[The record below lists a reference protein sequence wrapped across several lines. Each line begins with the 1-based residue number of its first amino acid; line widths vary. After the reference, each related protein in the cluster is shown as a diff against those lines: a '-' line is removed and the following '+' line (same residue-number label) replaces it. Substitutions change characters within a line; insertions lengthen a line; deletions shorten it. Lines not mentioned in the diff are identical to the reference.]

1 MFRSFGGMKLELS
14 LSGINSGCARC
25 GGPSGGLR
33 GDRFWLQRPPA
44 ILGGVAPLHF
54 LHPASSHYADL
65 LSRSFIFEDLCHP
78 GGVGG
83 VRGHLPSRGQLT
95 SNHGS
100 ISASIPLRQPSAAG
114 FRGAAASESWT
125 ALAGRR
131 SAHRARSRKCQES
144 QMKSSLLRVRAVLG
158 VVSNEQTTVF
168 AS

>member
-1 MFRSFGGMKLELS
+1 MCAVRRSLWGPPGRPFLAPEATCDPWG
-14 LSGINSGCARC
+14 R
-25 GGPSGGLR
+25 GPSPFFTSSVVALR
-33 GDRFWLQRPPA
+33 RPPVSLLH
-44 ILGGVAPLHF
+44 IRGPL
-54 LHPASSHYADL
+54 SS
-65 LSRSFIFEDLCHP
+65 R
-78 GGVGG
+78 GVGG

>member
-1 MFRSFGGMKLELS
+1 MRGAAVPLGASGETVSGSRGHLRSLGAWPLS
-14 LSGINSGCARC
+14 IFYIQRRRITQTSCLA
-25 GGPSGGLR
+25 PSYSR
-33 GDRFWLQRPPA
+33 TSV
-44 ILGGVAPLHF
+44 ILGGG
-54 LHPASSHYADL
+54 
-65 LSRSFIFEDLCHP
+65 R
-78 GGVGG
+78 G

-125 ALAGRR
+125 ALVGRR